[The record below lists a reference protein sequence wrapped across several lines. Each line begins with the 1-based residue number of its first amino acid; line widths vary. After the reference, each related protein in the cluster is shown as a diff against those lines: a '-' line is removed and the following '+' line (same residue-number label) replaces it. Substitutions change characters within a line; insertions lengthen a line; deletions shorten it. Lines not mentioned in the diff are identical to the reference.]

1 MSNEKEMKTCFV
13 ITPIGE
19 NGSITRRKID
29 GLIDEVIR
37 PVLEKLNYT
46 VIVSHRI
53 NDSGTMTSTI
63 IEKAYNSDLV
73 IANLTGNNPNVMYEV
88 AIRHAS
94 AKPIIHITENI
105 SELPFDINDQRTIEY
120 TDDMSGALELKERL
134 KVMVESINYKE
145 CVSNP
150 VTEALSKRDLVNI
163 PEKGDVKLNDVLADI
178 QKDIRNIQ
186 REIKRTQ
193 QYEKLVNIN
202 THTIEPSE
210 KKIGELVGKNVY
222 LGEARAGRFERD
234 SMGRLM
240 YIKADEE

>member
-1 MSNEKEMKTCFV
+1 
-13 ITPIGE
+13 
-19 NGSITRRKID
+19 
-29 GLIDEVIR
+29 
-37 PVLEKLNYT
+37 
-46 VIVSHRI
+46 
-53 NDSGTMTSTI
+53 
-63 IEKAYNSDLV
+63 
-73 IANLTGNNPNVMYEV
+73 
-88 AIRHAS
+88 
-94 AKPIIHITENI
+94 
-105 SELPFDINDQRTIEY
+105 
-120 TDDMSGALELKERL
+120 MSGALELKERL

-163 PEKGDVKLNDVLADI
+163 PEKGDVQLNDVLADI